1 MSRPWTPVRLLALLL
16 VVGVT
21 LTAGCE
27 KKSAFELTNE
37 GLSLVRAGRSGPA
50 LRCFEAAIRADP
62 NYPFGYYYAAGL
74 YNEAEEWDRAEEY
87 LRKTIELRPGYAN
100 AYYTLGFVLENRA
113 KHLVATHSEGIDPA
127 EVHDLTGA
135 AFVRYAEAHP
145 PPGDADRKTLKDLLR
160 RSRDAYIQASKQGIP
175 SP

>member
-1 MSRPWTPVRLLALLL
+1 VRRFALLL
-16 VVGVT
+16 AVCVA

-27 KKSAFELTNE
+27 KKTAFELTNE

-50 LRCFEAAIRADP
+50 LRHFEAAIRTDP
-62 NYPFGYYYAAGL
+62 SYPFGYYYAAGL

-87 LRKTIELRPGYAN
+87 LRKTIELRPDYAN

-113 KHLVATHSEGIDPA
+113 KHLVATHSEAIHRA
-127 EVHDLTGA
+127 EVQDLTGA
-135 AFVRYAEAHP
+135 ALVQYAEAHP
-145 PPGDADRKTLKDLLR
+145 PPGEADRMALKDLLR
-160 RSRDAYIQASKQGIP
+160 RSRDAYVQAAKRGIP

>member
-1 MSRPWTPVRLLALLL
+1 VRLLTLLL
-16 VVGVT
+16 VVCVA

-37 GLSLVRAGRSGPA
+37 GLSLVRSGRSGPA

-62 NYPFGYYYAAGL
+62 TYPFGYYYAAGL

-87 LRKTIELRPGYAN
+87 LRKTIDLRPDYAN

-113 KHLVATHSEGIDPA
+113 KHLVATHSERIDPNA
-127 EVHDLTGA
+127 LTDLSGQ

-145 PPGDADRKTLKDLLR
+145 PPDEADRKTLKDLLR
-160 RSRDAYIQASKQGIP
+160 RSQDAYVQAAKRGIP